1 MLGHESVGR
10 VLEAP
15 VDSDLSEGDL
25 VVGIVR
31 RPDPVPCANC
41 AVGEWDMCRNGRY
54 TEHGIKGL
62 HGFAR
67 ERYRAEPD
75 ALVAVDGAL
84 GELGVLLEPTSVVA
98 KAWEHVQRI
107 GSRAHFEPATALVTG
122 AGPVGLLAAMIGVQ
136 SGYDVHVLDQ
146 VTDGAKPQLVHDLG
160 ATYHS
165 EPVEDLDL
173 RPDVVVECTGVGPV
187 VAGVLTCTGP
197 NGIICL
203 TGVSSPGRTMP
214 LDLGAL
220 NREWVLENDV
230 VFGSVNANRRH
241 YELAGEA
248 LAQADRSWLDRLV
261 TRAVPLDGLP
271 RRARQA
277 RRRHQEPH
285 HVRRAGLMATRI
297 EDYGVIGDLH
307 TAALIGKDGSVDWL
321 CLPRFDSPACFAA
334 LLDTPEAGRWQIAPV
349 GAVECTR
356 RQYRD
361 DSLVLETEWDTPD
374 GTVRVIDFMPPRDES
389 PTSSGSSK
397 G

>member
-1 MLGHESVGR
+1 MRALSVLPGEKDSDRLDEIDEPDRAEGSVLVATVAVGVCGTDHEILSGAYGQAPAGEERLVLGHESVGR

-41 AVGEWDMCRNGRY
+41 AVGEWDMCRNGRF

-261 TRAVPLDGLP
+261 TRAVPL
-271 RRARQA
+271 
-277 RRRHQEPH
+277 
-285 HVRRAGLMATRI
+285 
-297 EDYGVIGDLH
+297 EDYHD
-307 TAALIGKDGSVDWL
+307 ALDKHDDDIKNL
-321 CLPRFDSPACFAA
+321 ITFEEPA
-334 LLDTPEAGRWQIAPV
+334 
-349 GAVECTR
+349 
-356 RQYRD
+356 
-361 DSLVLETEWDTPD
+361 
-374 GTVRVIDFMPPRDES
+374 
-389 PTSSGSSK
+389 
-397 G
+397 